1 MAAGRDDIPVQTDM
15 LTFTDTAREK
25 VFDFIGQGFVEDAAL
40 RISVGGSPLA
50 PVYDLELVEYDERG
64 EDDRVFT
71 AGGFKVLV
79 DPKSAERLDG
89 ATVDFVERN
98 GASGFEVRTEQKE
111 AVFQAGSVEERVAR
125 VIAEQVNPSIAS
137 HGGHIALLE
146 VRDDIAYVEM
156 SGGCQGCG
164 MARVTLNQGVE
175 RMIKKAVP
183 EIMGVKDVTDHE
195 SGATP
200 FYAKEQ

>member
-1 MAAGRDDIPVQTDM
+1 M
-15 LTFTDTAREK
+15 LTFTDNAREK

-50 PVYDLELVEYDERG
+50 PEYDIELVEYEERSN
-64 EDDRVFT
+64 DDRVFT
-71 AGGFKVLV
+71 AGGFKLLV
-79 DPKSAERLDG
+79 DPQSAERLEG

-98 GASGFEVRTEQKE
+98 GASGFEVRPPRPREPIFE
-111 AVFQAGSVEERVAR
+111 SGSLAERVKR
-125 VIAEQVNPSIAS
+125 VIDEQVNPAIAS
-137 HGGHIALLE
+137 HGGQILLLE

-164 MARVTLNQGVE
+164 MARVTLSQGVE

-183 EIMGVKDVTDHE
+183 EIMGVKDVTDHDA
-195 SGATP
+195 GAKP
-200 FYAKEQ
+200 YYAK

>member
-1 MAAGRDDIPVQTDM
+1 M
-15 LTFTDTAREK
+15 LTFTDTARAK

-50 PVYDLELVEYDERG
+50 PVYDLELVEYDERS
-64 EDDRVFT
+64 EEDRVFT

-89 ATVDFVERN
+89 ATVDFIERN
-98 GASGFEVRTEQKE
+98 GASGFEVRPERPSE
-111 AVFQAGSVEERVAR
+111 PVFAEGSVAERVAR
-125 VIAEQVNPSIAS
+125 VIAEEVNPAIAS

-200 FYAKEQ
+200 YYAKG